1 MRRRRRHNGKK
12 PEGGE
17 LRKWRGCEKREKPK
31 AGFPLFPRA
40 PWKSRQQQARFPHFH
55 SSGECCLSQ
64 TEQQARKESGSV
76 GDPSRAV
83 FGGESGDSYKEVR
96 RRRSAPAGQEV
107 IVVDPEK

>member
-17 LRKWRGCEKREKPK
+17 LWKWRGWGKGGKTKRR
-31 AGFPLFPRA
+31 FPLFPRA

-76 GDPSRAV
+76 G
-83 FGGESGDSYKEVR
+83 GESGDSYKEVR
-96 RRRSAPAGQEV
+96 RRRSAPPAGREGNFGGTG
-107 IVVDPEK
+107 KK